1 MAYIKNFLLPRL
13 GDIDSVRV
21 VNWNVAPGAAFAAG
35 DILLEIETDKS
46 IVEVVAEEDG
56 KLVEQLVPT
65 GESMDAT
72 APVARI
78 EVTGE
83 APDEEQAASASS
95 PAASLASSAS
105 NAQPGFYIKD
115 FLLPRLGDID
125 SVRVVNWNVAPGTA
139 FATGDILLEIE
150 TDKSIVEVVAEEDGK
165 LVEQLVPTGESMDA
179 TAPVARIEVAGEAP
193 LDDVQAAPAAQ
204 TRAQATAAPAA
215 SAPSTPTPLPAGAR
229 VFATPAARRVAA
241 ERGID
246 LAALTGTGPGGRIT
260 VADAMSA
267 TPGTTAGT
275 GAGAAG
281 ARAAQEEL
289 QVATPHGTVFATRWS
304 AARGNA
310 ATVVLIH
317 GLFGD
322 TDTWASTVSTL
333 TRTGLN
339 VLALDLPCH
348 GRSAASVTSFTML
361 VDTVAAA
368 LDKLCRGPVLLA
380 GHSLGSAV
388 AARIARQGK
397 LQVRGLTLFS
407 PAGLGT
413 EINQSFIDG
422 MLHAHSDEALE
433 REARKLT
440 ATAVNLSAAYLRK
453 LRERIQA
460 KAEPLGALCR
470 DIGVQGVQ
478 QFSIQADLEALRC
491 PITIVHGRSD
501 AIIPWQHALNAPA
514 RAALHLVPQAGHMPQ
529 AEAMVLAGEVIERM
543 VRSI

>member
-1 MAYIKNFLLPRL
+1 MAYTKNFLLPRL

-21 VNWNVAPGAAFAAG
+21 VNWNVAPGAAFASG

-56 KLVEQLVPT
+56 TLVEQLVPT

-78 EVTGE
+78 EVAGE
-83 APDEEQAASASS
+83 APDEDQPATAAT
-95 PAASLASSAS
+95 PKQASSAG
-105 NAQPGFYIKD
+105 NAQPGFYTKD

-125 SVRVVNWNVAPGTA
+125 SVRVVNWNVSPGAA

-165 LVEQLVPTGESMDA
+165 LVEQLVPAGESMDA
-179 TAPVARIEVAGEAP
+179 TAAVARIEVAGEAP
-193 LDDVQAAPAAQ
+193 AEEAQAAPAAGP
-204 TRAQATAAPAA
+204 RATAAAPSATPAA
-215 SAPSTPTPLPAGAR
+215 RSSSVPLPAGAR
-229 VFATPAARRVAA
+229 VFATPAARRVAQ

-246 LAALTGTGPGGRIT
+246 LAALAGSGPGGRIT

-267 TPGTTAGT
+267 APGTA
-275 GAGAAG
+275 ANAAG
-281 ARAAQEEL
+281 ARATQEEL
-289 QVATPHGTVFATRWS
+289 QVATPHGTLYAVRWS

-310 ATVVLIH
+310 TTVVLIH

-322 TDTWASTVSTL
+322 TDTWASTVTTL
-333 TRTGLN
+333 TRAGLN

-348 GRSAASVTSFTML
+348 GRSEASVTSFAML

-413 EINQSFIDG
+413 EINQSFING

-433 REARKLT
+433 REASKLT
-440 ATAVNLSAAYLRK
+440 AARVNLSAAYLGK

-478 QFSIQADLEALRC
+478 QFNIQADLEALRY
-491 PITIVHGRSD
+491 PIAIVHGRSD

>member
-21 VNWNVAPGAAFAAG
+21 VNWNVAPGATFATG

-56 KLVEQLVPT
+56 TLVEQLVPT

-78 EVTGE
+78 EVAGE
-83 APDEEQAASASS
+83 ASDEEQPVAAAASNAAASAGT
-95 PAASLASSAS
+95 
-105 NAQPGFYIKD
+105 GFYIKD

-125 SVRVVNWNVAPGTA
+125 SVRVVNWNVAPGAT

-150 TDKSIVEVVAEEDGK
+150 TDKSIVEVVAEEDGT

-193 LDDVQAAPAAQ
+193 ADEALAAPAAAPVAA
-204 TRAQATAAPAA
+204 TRAPAKAAA
-215 SAPSTPTPLPAGAR
+215 SSASSAAAPLPAGAR
-229 VFATPAARRVAA
+229 VFATPAARRVAQ

-246 LAALTGTGPGGRIT
+246 LAALTGSGPGGRIT

-267 TPGTTAGT
+267 APGTTA

-289 QVATPHGTVFATRWS
+289 QAATPHGTVYAVRWS

-322 TDTWASTVSTL
+322 TDTWASTVTTL
-333 TRTGLN
+333 TRAGLN

-348 GRSAASVTSFTML
+348 GRSAAAVTSFTML

-397 LQVRGLTLFS
+397 LQVRGLVLFS

-422 MLHAHSDEALE
+422 MLHAHSNEALE
-433 REARKLT
+433 REASKLT
-440 ATAVNLSAAYLRK
+440 ATRVNLSAAYLGK

-460 KAEPLGALCR
+460 QAEPLGALCR

-491 PITIVHGRSD
+491 PIAIVHGRSD

-543 VRSI
+543 ARSI